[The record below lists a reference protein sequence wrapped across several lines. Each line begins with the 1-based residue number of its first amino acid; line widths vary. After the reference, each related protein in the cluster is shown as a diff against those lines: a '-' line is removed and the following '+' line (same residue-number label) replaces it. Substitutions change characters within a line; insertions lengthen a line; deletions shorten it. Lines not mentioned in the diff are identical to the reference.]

1 MLLYQITRHGLPS
14 HMRDTPSVS
23 LSGIDLEVHFLETH
37 KEAIVNIM
45 ATATT
50 AKTWL
55 NVMEHMSARGMKS
68 KQPSGKNEG
77 DVIRFLNNGY
87 SLADDLPS
95 LMQSVNHRKAVKNTG
110 NKHLD
115 AYLKMRN
122 TVRNDFPKGYTIA
135 RLDTPHLDIL
145 LPNDGREHPSFA
157 MIQTAELGEAYSGSP
172 GASLA

>member
-1 MLLYQITRHGLPS
+1 
-14 HMRDTPSVS
+14 
-23 LSGIDLEVHFLETH
+23 
-37 KEAIVNIM
+37 
-45 ATATT
+45 
-50 AKTWL
+50 
-55 NVMEHMSARGMKS
+55 MEHMTAEGDKSAK
-68 KQPSGKNEG
+68 PAGKNEG